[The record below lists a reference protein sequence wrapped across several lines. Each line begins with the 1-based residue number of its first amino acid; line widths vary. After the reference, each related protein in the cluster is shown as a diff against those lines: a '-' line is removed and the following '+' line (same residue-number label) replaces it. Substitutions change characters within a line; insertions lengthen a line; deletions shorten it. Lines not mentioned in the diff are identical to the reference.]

1 MKRKLVAATLLV
13 SLLGPLA
20 LALAVSAAM
29 HTRLAE
35 PAEGQEFPAEISL
48 VFLEEDERESDRLE
62 IEVMC
67 PTVSTELCVIAHT
80 WPAAVASAADAFPAC
95 PIYYRLLH
103 LLT

>member
-1 MKRKLVAATLLV
+1 MNRKLVAATLLV

-20 LALAVSAAM
+20 LALAVSAAR
-29 HTRLAE
+29 HSRLAG
-35 PAEGQEFPAEISL
+35 PAEGKEFPAEMPL

-62 IEVMC
+62 IEVLR
-67 PTVSTELCVIAHT
+67 PTVSTELYVIVHT